1 MRTAFGRTKGVFSF
15 QCSVGGVFL
24 ALLLQIPGLLAQE
37 GAVPGPTAPAEAGK
51 ALPGGA
57 APPPASTNGGET
69 APVAIDYLYNK
80 KPQDGSAAQQVAQA
94 GQVMRD
100 KSIADDALGAWRIPD
115 KQQRAR
121 FERYLGMAEVPP
133 QEISAYARDIAAVQG
148 LLRQRKTMDAWR
160 ELQALSEYAEIDA
173 GISQELANRIE
184 SIWSADRE
192 TTRIAQSND
201 QLKRD
206 ARASAHN
213 ADMLSQSVREKE
225 IAFVRRTGSSR
236 RQPPPTANQP
246 TGGAPQLAPPDA
258 GGGMGAPSTDA
269 VMGKVQ
275 LTEEYLRTLEAKAR
289 IKMNE
294 LKSEKLFD
302 QAKTDFADYIST
314 LYESGRHLH
323 VILAA
328 DFWRRIFDQGNYP
341 VAMAQQVNAALEMTQ
356 EIQNALKVCATQLEE
371 ANVAAATERLK
382 EAFIL
387 NERDPAVLGFP
398 RVGKRKVEAFSKSL
412 DQMQN
417 VIEARDFTNLES
429 LIENM
434 KTVAPDFDATKPR
447 AVVNAVKLQSKLR
460 LGRAKLAAQQ
470 GDLKLA
476 LEEFQA
482 AAEAWPG
489 NPDLESNA
497 TTFFEGQDSRTQALQ
512 EFDRL
517 VTENNYRQIF
527 EKQVALA
534 PALKDDTKRQEEF
547 KAALDKIKAA
557 EMAIEKANLLRANGD
572 IFGAWES
579 VELASAD
586 LPNDTKLNAMRG
598 ELSGKGSEFVAAIN
612 KAKDAEAKQQLGYS
626 LTWYAIA
633 QQHYPASQMAN
644 QAIERLSGQILSSSL

>member
-1 MRTAFGRTKGVFSF
+1 
-15 QCSVGGVFL
+15 
-24 ALLLQIPGLLAQE
+24 
-37 GAVPGPTAPAEAGK
+37 
-51 ALPGGA
+51 
-57 APPPASTNGGET
+57 
-69 APVAIDYLYNK
+69 
-80 KPQDGSAAQQVAQA
+80 
-94 GQVMRD
+94 
-100 KSIADDALGAWRIPD
+100 
-115 KQQRAR
+115 
-121 FERYLGMAEVPP
+121 
-133 QEISAYARDIAAVQG
+133 
-148 LLRQRKTMDAWR
+148 
-160 ELQALSEYAEIDA
+160 
-173 GISQELANRIE
+173 
-184 SIWSADRE
+184 
-192 TTRIAQSND
+192 
-201 QLKRD
+201 
-206 ARASAHN
+206 
-213 ADMLSQSVREKE
+213 
-225 IAFVRRTGSSR
+225 
-236 RQPPPTANQP
+236 
-246 TGGAPQLAPPDA
+246 
-258 GGGMGAPSTDA
+258 
-269 VMGKVQ
+269 MGKVQ

-302 QAKTDFADYIST
+302 QAKTDFADYITT

-328 DFWRRIFDQGNYP
+328 DFWRRIFDQGDYP

-382 EAFIL
+382 EAFML

-398 RVGKRKVEAFSKSL
+398 RAGKRKVEAFSKSL

-547 KAALDKIKAA
+547 KAALEKIKAA

>member
-1 MRTAFGRTKGVFSF
+1 MFSIQPSGVAV
-15 QCSVGGVFL
+15 CM
-24 ALLLQIPGLLAQE
+24 ALVLQAHGLSAQE
-37 GAVPGPTAPAEAGK
+37 EAAPEPVTPSERSK
-51 ALPGGA
+51 PLQTGA
-57 APPPASTNGGET
+57 APPGAVTSGGET
-69 APVAIDYLYNK
+69 APVAMDYLYNK
-80 KPQDGSAAQQVAQA
+80 KPQDGSAAQQAAQA

-133 QEISAYARDIAAVQG
+133 QEISAYTQRVEQVQA
-148 LLRQRKTMDAWR
+148 LLRQRKTIDAWR
-160 ELQALSEYAEIDA
+160 QLQALAEYGEIDA

-192 TTRIAQSND
+192 TSRIAQSND
-201 QLKRD
+201 QLKREVK
-206 ARASAHN
+206 ASARN
-213 ADMLSQSVREKE
+213 ADMLSQNVREKE
-225 IAFVRRTGSSR
+225 IDFARRTGGSR
-236 RQPPPTANQP
+236 RQQQPAANQP
-246 TGGAPQLAPPDA
+246 SGGAPQWSPPDA
-258 GGGMGAPSTDA
+258 GGGAGTPSTDA
-269 VMGKVQ
+269 VMGKIQ
-275 LTEEYLRTLEAKAR
+275 LTEEYLRALEAKAK

-294 LKSEKLFD
+294 LKADKLFE
-302 QAKTDFADYIST
+302 QAKSDFANYIAT

-323 VILAA
+323 VVLAA
-328 DFWRRIFDQGNYP
+328 DFWRRIFDQGDYP
-341 VAMAQQVNAALEMTQ
+341 VAMAQQVNAALEMTR

-371 ANVAAATERLK
+371 TNVAAATERLK
-382 EAFIL
+382 EAFML

-398 RVGKRKVEAFSKSL
+398 RAGKRQVEAFGKRL

-429 LIENM
+429 LIEDM

-470 GDLKLA
+470 GNLQLA
-476 LEEFQA
+476 MEEFQA

-489 NPDLESNA
+489 NPDLEANA

-517 VTENNYRQIF
+517 VAESNYRQIF
-527 EKQVALA
+527 DKQVALA
-534 PALKDDTKRQEEF
+534 PALKDDLKRQEEF
-547 KAALDKIKAA
+547 KTALEKIKAA
-557 EMAIEKANLLRANGD
+557 EMALEKANLLRANGD
-572 IFGAWES
+572 VFGAWEA

-586 LPNDTKLNAMRG
+586 LPNDIKLNALRG
-598 ELSGKGSEFVAAIN
+598 ELSGKGAEFVAAIT
-612 KAKDAEAKQQLGYS
+612 KAKDAEAKQQLGFS

-644 QAIERLSGQILSSSL
+644 KAIERLSEQILSSSL